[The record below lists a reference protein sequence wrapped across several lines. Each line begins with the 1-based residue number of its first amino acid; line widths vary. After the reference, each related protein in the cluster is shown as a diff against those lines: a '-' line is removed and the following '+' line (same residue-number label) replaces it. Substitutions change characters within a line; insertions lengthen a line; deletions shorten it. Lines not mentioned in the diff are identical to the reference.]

1 MRRLAL
7 LTLAV
12 AVCLVEVGQAGADPP
27 ADPPGPVSRFTD
39 VFASAY
45 MDPADGLVALGGP
58 PPEQG
63 CFGQGFDDP
72 ADFQIVELPSG
83 PIKILIRDVDQ
94 PMWLYEASSIE
105 EICEAVFAGMIPEPV
120 ASGTVRTVLNDNDA
134 DVSLTRSNAFGDT
147 STGIL
152 QRADGTACHFS
163 ASFRAIVTKKDE
175 FRVLKE
181 DIRSNC

>member
-105 EICEAVFAGMIPEPV
+105 NRSSRPIRLHPLYDLTWDELE
-120 ASGTVRTVLNDNDA
+120 SGAR
-134 DVSLTRSNAFGDT
+134 SLCGD
-147 STGIL
+147 GW
-152 QRADGTACHFS
+152 
-163 ASFRAIVTKKDE
+163 
-175 FRVLKE
+175 
-181 DIRSNC
+181 